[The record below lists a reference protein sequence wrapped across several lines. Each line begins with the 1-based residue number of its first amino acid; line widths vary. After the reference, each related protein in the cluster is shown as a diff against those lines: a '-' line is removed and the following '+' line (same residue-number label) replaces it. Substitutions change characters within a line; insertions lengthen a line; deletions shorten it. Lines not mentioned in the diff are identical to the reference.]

1 MVKKLALLVGLNY
14 PGDTTYMLN
23 ASYND
28 VLLVQKHL
36 VDNEDFRNEDILILT
51 DKNPQDTSFYATYYN
66 IVTRIKEIIEF
77 AKSDDLIFF
86 YFTGHGSQITDNN
99 ADEIDSKDECFIPA
113 DHTKNVITDDLI
125 YDLFSKAN
133 CSIMSMFDC
142 CSSGSMSDLKYKYSL
157 NPYTLIN
164 NLSINDDSK
173 DSKDIVCL
181 ASSFDSKDSYE
192 QVLPTSLGKVKWFSI
207 YTYNII
213 RHLSTNEES
222 FDTLMDH
229 CHKDDILKNSCI
241 SFSNLKLKKSILFK
255 PFDVQDLENDIKDV
269 NDNII
274 LRGKM
279 KDIIKINKKLKKDV
293 IKLNNTISKYETA
306 LRIRSGGNLNPF
318 SQLLYQIK

>member
-36 VDNEDFRNEDILILT
+36 VNNEDFRNEDILILT

-86 YFTGHGSQITDNN
+86 YFTGHGSQITDRNH
-99 ADEIDSKDECFIPA
+99 DETDSRDECFIPA

-133 CSIMSMFDC
+133 CSILSMFDC
-142 CSSGSMSDLKYKYSL
+142 CSSGSISDLKYNFSL
-157 NPYTLIN
+157 NPYTVTN
-164 NLSINDDSK
+164 NLSINDET
-173 DSKDIVCL
+173 KDIVCL
-181 ASSFDSKDSYE
+181 SSSSDSKDSYE
-192 QVLPTSLGKVKWFSI
+192 QVLPTALGKVKWFSI

-213 RHLSTNEES
+213 RHLSTNAES
-222 FDTLMDH
+222 FDTLMDY
-229 CHKDDILKNSCI
+229 CHKDDILKNSSI
-241 SFSNLKLKKSILFK
+241 SFSNLKLKKSIMFK
-255 PFDVQDLENDIKDV
+255 PFDVEDMENDIEDV

-279 KDIIKINKKLKKDV
+279 KDIIKINKKLKKDI